1 MTVQAES
8 ELLAQVPGISIDALA
23 ALARAVRDAAARP
36 SLALAL
42 QDVADA
48 ARVAAGADVAL
59 VRVVSADR
67 LETAAVAGSAA
78 LAAELEGDRIPAAE
92 LPDLRVDLLAEAP
105 LGVQRVAA
113 RTGAGSILVLPVRVD
128 GAAAVLELYRAG
140 PFSPSEQLAA
150 ELTAGQVAL
159 VLRAFAPGPPTDA
172 GVTRH
177 ALDLAGDALAAALH
191 ETAPAAEVVR
201 LAAGVVG
208 APVALLWQRAEGDAL
223 ELVGSYG
230 LDSTVDLGDAAEAA
244 AAALANGGAIR
255 ALTSDRLPAG
265 CGVST
270 TLGLGEPPVGFL
282 QLLFAPGAEPSAD
295 QLGRLTTFGV
305 RAAHVLRSGTRIREL
320 EQELQLSRALLAVVG
335 QATAELS
342 LTHTL
347 ETAVVR
353 IAELLDVER
362 VAVYL
367 RVAEDRLVAAAGAGL
382 TGPHTPVA
390 ERLLELGIG
399 PARRR
404 RPLVEVSDTA
414 DDLRLVDVRDAARE
428 AGIDAALAVPL
439 LVRDDVIGLLAVYPE
454 RGRPVSEG
462 ESALLTALASQLAVA
477 VQNAQLHERTSELS
491 DQREAALASER
502 EAARRLG
509 ALYEISRSF
518 AQSLSLEAT
527 LEALARTVVEVL
539 DVDAAVI
546 RMPDERREQLMPRA
560 LHVKDA
566 ALADAVRAVLY
577 RPQPFGATAVQRL
590 FREATPI
597 RLRRR
602 MANELLDPFLEK
614 GWTAAMVPVATPAEV
629 IASLGIFSFR
639 PGSPISA
646 ETLDAALAIAGQ
658 AALAIDNARLY
669 QQQKEFADTMQR
681 SLLPRS
687 RPAVAG
693 LEVGE
698 LYESS
703 ARVDVGGDI
712 YDFVTL
718 DDGRLAVVLGD
729 VTGHGVEAT
738 ADMAMAKF
746 VFRSLARE
754 HPEPGDFLAAAN
766 DVVVDEIATGKF
778 ITMVY
783 LAIDGASGGVACASA
798 GHPPPRILLPDGSVR
813 GLETGGLALGIES
826 GQGYDEVRTELPVGA
841 SIVVYTDGVIEAR
854 RRQELYGVERLD
866 ALLSGHRELAPH
878 VLATAVARDARAFAG
893 GELADDL
900 AVVVIRRS

>member
-8 ELLAQVPGISIDALA
+8 ELLAQAPGISIDALA
-23 ALARAVRDAAARP
+23 ALARAVREAAGRP

-59 VRVVSADR
+59 VRVVFADR

-78 LAAELEGDRIPAAE
+78 LAAELEGDRVPVAE

-105 LGVQRVAA
+105 PGVRRVAA
-113 RTGAGSILVLPVRVD
+113 RTGAGSILVLPVRLD
-128 GAAAVLELYRAG
+128 GTAAVLELYRAG

-159 VLRAFAPGPPTDA
+159 VLRAFAPGPSTDA
-172 GVTRH
+172 GVARH

-208 APVALLWQRAEGDAL
+208 APVALLWQRAAGDAL
-223 ELVGSYG
+223 ELVGSHG
-230 LDSTVDLGDAAEAA
+230 LDPAVGLGDAAEAA
-244 AAALANGGAIR
+244 AAALQNGGAVR
-255 ALTSDRLPAG
+255 ALASDRLPAG

-270 TLGLGEPPVGFL
+270 TLALGEPPVGFL
-282 QLLFAPGAEPSAD
+282 QLLFAPGAEPNAD

-305 RAAHVLRSGTRIREL
+305 RAAHVLRSGARIREL

-347 ETAVVR
+347 ETAVAR

-382 TGPHTPVA
+382 SGPHTRVA
-390 ERLLELGIG
+390 ERLLDLGIG

-404 RPLVEVSDTA
+404 RPLVEVSDTVT
-414 DDLRLVDVRDAARE
+414 DLRLVDVRDAARE

-454 RGRPVSEG
+454 RGRPVSES

-491 DQREAALASER
+491 GQREAALASER

-546 RMPDERREQLMPRA
+546 RMPDERREQLEPRA

-577 RPQPFGATAVQRL
+577 RSQPFGATAVQRL
-590 FREATPI
+590 FREATPV

-602 MANELLDPFLEK
+602 ANELLDPFLEK

-629 IASLGIFSFR
+629 IAALGIFSFR

-687 RPAVAG
+687 RPAVSG

-766 DVVVDEIATGKF
+766 DVIVDEIATGKF

-783 LAIDGASGGVACASA
+783 LAIDGARGGVSCASA

-826 GQGYDEVRTELPVGA
+826 GQQYDEVRTKLPVGA

-854 RRQELYGVERLD
+854 RRHELYGVERLD

>member
-8 ELLAQVPGISIDALA
+8 EPLAQAPGISIDALA
-23 ALARAVRDAAARP
+23 ALARAVTDAASRP
-36 SLALAL
+36 SLASAL
-42 QDVADA
+42 QDVVAA
-48 ARVAAGADVAL
+48 ARTSTGADVGL
-59 VRVVSADR
+59 VRVLAGDR
-67 LETAAVAGSAA
+67 LETVAVSGSAA
-78 LAAELEGDRIPAAE
+78 LAAELEGDRVPASE
-92 LPDLRVDLLAEAP
+92 LPGRRLELLSDAP
-105 LGVQRVAA
+105 AGVQRVAGRVRA
-113 RTGAGSILVLPVRVD
+113 TSILVLPVRLEE
-128 GAAAVLELYRAG
+128 ALATLELYRTG
-140 PFSPSEQLAA
+140 PFSPSEELAA
-150 ELTAGQVAL
+150 ELAAGHVAL
-159 VLRAFAPGPPTDA
+159 VLRAFAVPAADA
-172 GVTRH
+172 PAARQ
-177 ALDLAGDALAAALH
+177 ALDLAGEALAAALH
-191 ETAPAAEVVR
+191 DTAPAAEVVR

-208 APVALLWQRAEGDAL
+208 APVALLWQRGEDDAL
-223 ELVGSYG
+223 ALVGSHG
-230 LDSTVDLGDAAEAA
+230 LDPAAGLGDAAQVAA
-244 AAALANGGAIR
+244 SALEDGGSIR
-255 ALTSDRLPAG
+255 AIASDRLPNG

-270 TLGLGEPPVGFL
+270 TLALGEPPLGFL
-282 QLLFAPGAEPSAD
+282 QLLFAPGAEPAAE
-295 QLGRLTTFGV
+295 QLGRLTIFGV
-305 RAAHVLRSGTRIREL
+305 RAAHVLRSGARVREL
-320 EQELQLSRALLAVVG
+320 ELELEQSRALLAVVG

-367 RVAEDRLVAAAGAGL
+367 RVAGDRLAPAAGYGL
-382 TGPHTPVA
+382 TGPHARVA
-390 ERLLELGIG
+390 ERLLEIGIG

-404 RPLVEVSDTA
+404 RPLVEISDTDA
-414 DDLRLVDVRDAARE
+414 DARLGDARDAARE
-428 AGIDAALAVPL
+428 SGIDAALAVPL
-439 LVRDDVIGLLAVYPE
+439 IVRDDVIGLLAVYPD
-454 RGRPVSEG
+454 RGRGVSES
-462 ESALLTALASQLAVA
+462 ESALLPALASQLAVA

-491 DQREAALASER
+491 GQREAALASER

-546 RMPDERREQLMPRA
+546 RMPDARREQLEPRA
-560 LHVKDA
+560 LHVKDPNLA
-566 ALADAVRAVLY
+566 AAVRTVLY

-590 FREATPI
+590 FRESTPV

-602 MANELLDPFLEK
+602 GANDLLDPFLDK
-614 GWTAAMVPVATPAEV
+614 GWTGAMVPVATPAEV

-646 ETLDAALAIAGQ
+646 GTVDAALAIAGQ

-687 RPAVAG
+687 RPATAG

-766 DVVVDEIATGKF
+766 DVIVDEIATGKF

-783 LAIDGASGGVACASA
+783 LAIDGERGEVACASA
-798 GHPPPRILLPDGSVR
+798 GHPPPRVLLPDGSVR
-813 GLETGGLALGIES
+813 GLESRGLALGIEP
-826 GQGYDEVRTELPVGA
+826 GQRYDELRAEVPQGA

-866 ALLSGHRELAPH
+866 ALLSGHRELAPA
-878 VLATAVARDARAFAG
+878 VLATAVAQDARAFAG
-893 GELADDL
+893 GELSDDL
-900 AVVVIRRS
+900 AVVVIRRT

>member
-8 ELLAQVPGISIDALA
+8 EPLAQAPGISIDALA
-23 ALARAVRDAAARP
+23 ALARSVADAASRP
-36 SLALAL
+36 SLTFAL
-42 QDVADA
+42 QDVVGA
-48 ARVAAGADVAL
+48 ARASTGADVGL
-59 VRVVSADR
+59 VRVLSGDR
-67 LETAAVAGSAA
+67 LETVAVSGSAA
-78 LAAELEGDRIPAAE
+78 LAAELEGDRVPASE
-92 LPDLRVDLLAEAP
+92 LAGGRLELISDAP
-105 LGVQRVAA
+105 AGVRRVAG
-113 RTGAGSILVLPVRVD
+113 RVRAGSILVLPVLLD
-128 GAAAVLELYRAG
+128 EAAATLELYRNG
-140 PFSPSEQLAA
+140 PFSPSEELAA
-150 ELTAGQVAL
+150 DLAAGHVAL
-159 VLRAFAPGPPTDA
+159 VLRAFAAPAADVPA
-172 GVTRH
+172 ARQ
-177 ALDLAGDALAAALH
+177 ALDLAGEALAAALH
-191 ETAPAAEVVR
+191 ETSPAAEVVR
-201 LAAGVVG
+201 LAASVVG
-208 APVALLWQRAEGDAL
+208 APAALLWQRSEDDAL
-223 ELVGSYG
+223 ELVGSHG
-230 LDSTVDLGDAAEAA
+230 LDPEAGLGDAPQLA
-244 AAALANGGAIR
+244 AAALEHGGSIR
-255 ALTSDRLPAG
+255 PIASDRLPDG
-265 CGVST
+265 CGIST
-270 TLGLGEPPVGFL
+270 TLALGEPPVGFL
-282 QLLFAPGAEPSAD
+282 QLLFAPGAEPGAD
-295 QLGRLTTFGV
+295 QLGRLTIFGV
-305 RAAHVLRSGTRIREL
+305 RAAHLLRSGVRVREL
-320 EQELQLSRALLAVVG
+320 ELELEQSRVLLTVVG

-347 ETAVVR
+347 ETAVAR

-367 RVAEDRLVAAAGAGL
+367 RVAGDRLAPAAGYGL
-382 TGPHTPVA
+382 TGPHARVA

-404 RPLVEVSDTA
+404 HPLVEVSDT
-414 DDLRLVDVRDAARE
+414 DIDFRLGDARDAAHE
-428 AGIDAALAVPL
+428 AGIHAALAVPL
-439 LVRDDVIGLLAVYPE
+439 LVRDDVIGLLAVYPD
-454 RGRPVSEG
+454 RGRAVTES
-462 ESALLTALASQLAVA
+462 ESALLSALAAQLAVA
-477 VQNAQLHERTSELS
+477 VQNAQLHERTAELS
-491 DQREAALASER
+491 TQREAALASER

-546 RMPDERREQLMPRA
+546 RMPDARREQLEPRA
-560 LHVKDA
+560 LHVKDPNLA
-566 ALADAVRAVLY
+566 AAVRAVLY

-590 FREATPI
+590 FREVAPV

-602 MANELLDPFLEK
+602 GANELLDPFLEK

-646 ETLDAALAIAGQ
+646 ATVDAALAIAGQ

-687 RPAVAG
+687 RPATAG

-754 HPEPGDFLAAAN
+754 HPEPADFLAAAN
-766 DVVVDEIATGKF
+766 DVIVDEIATGKF

-783 LAIDGASGGVACASA
+783 LAIDGERGEVACASA
-798 GHPPPRILLPDGSVR
+798 GHPAPRVLLPDGRVR
-813 GLETGGLALGIES
+813 GLESRGLALGIEP
-826 GQGYDEVRTELPVGA
+826 GQRYDELRDAVPRGA
-841 SIVVYTDGVIEAR
+841 SIVVYTDGVVEAR

-866 ALLSGHRELAPH
+866 ALLSGHRELAPA
-878 VLATAVARDARAFAG
+878 VLATAVAQDARAFAG

-900 AVVVIRRS
+900 AVVVIRRT